1 MGLQYKVK
9 DMTQADFGRLEI
21 ELAEAEMP
29 GLIACRTEF
38 GAQQPFKGAKIAG
51 SLHMTIQ
58 TAVLIE
64 TLTALG
70 AGRAV
75 VLLQH
80 LQHSGVARR
89 QLPKTPLRSRRLATP
104 WLSQGGR
111 AIAADMG
118 VGFDISRPPRQG
130 GI

>member
-1 MGLQYKVK
+1 MK
-9 DMTQADFGRLEI
+9 DISQADFGRLEI

-70 AGRAV
+70 ADVRWCSCNIFSTQVRLQDRYLVCCAQV
-75 VLLQH
+75 IQLCYVCLVLPVLIVK
-80 LQHSGVARR
+80 LIMS
-89 QLPKTPLRSRRLATP
+89 
-104 WLSQGGR
+104 
-111 AIAADMG
+111 
-118 VGFDISRPPRQG
+118 
-130 GI
+130 